1 MASISSLG
9 IGSGLDVAGIVT
21 QLVSAERAPTQTR
34 LDQREA
40 QALSK
45 LSALG
50 AVKGAVGAFQSTL
63 EPLLNLGTF
72 QGRTA
77 RSENDEIFTA
87 SADSSAVPGRYGIE
101 VVSLASSH
109 KIRSVAYPAP
119 DTVVGS
125 GTLTL
130 TSGAETFTVD
140 IASPNDT
147 LVEVA
152 GAINDSEFNTSVLAT
167 IVNGVDGAHLVL
179 SSAAEGADNAIRV
192 QASGDPGLDALI
204 YDPVGGVTNMIEVVA
219 AADATLNI
227 DGLSVT
233 ASGNLITDAVEGIS
247 IDLIGA
253 EAGTVYDL
261 TIGFDTEAARDQVR
275 AFVDG
280 YNELQASLSS
290 QTSFDA
296 ENLIAA
302 PLFGESAVRNLLYDL
317 RTVAGGI
324 ATETASPYQALSEI
338 GITTNLDGTL
348 ELDESRLGDVFA
360 ENFDDVGR
368 LFSGEGGFA
377 TLLDDMLGQ
386 FLEPQSALAT
396 REGGLETL
404 IEGIGEQREALDLR
418 MASVEARLTAQFS
431 ALDSLISQLDSTS
444 AFLGQQ
450 LANLPGYTNN
460 SG

>member
-1 MASISSLG
+1 MASISSTG
-9 IGSGLDVAGIVT
+9 IGSGLDVADIVSR
-21 QLVSAERAPTQTR
+21 LVSAERAPTQTR

-50 AVKGAVGAFQSTL
+50 VVKGAVGAFQTTL
-63 EPLLNLGTF
+63 EPLLNLETF
-72 QGRTA
+72 QGRTT

-87 SADSSAVPGRYGIE
+87 TADSSAVPGRYGIE

-109 KIRSVAYPAP
+109 KIRSAAFAAP

-147 LVEVA
+147 LVEIA

-179 SSAAEGADNAIRV
+179 SSASEGAESAIRV

-204 YDPVGGVTNMIEVVA
+204 YDPVGAITNMTEVDA

-227 DGLSVT
+227 DGLEVT
-233 ASGNLITDAVEGIS
+233 ASGNLISDAIEGIS
-247 IDLIGA
+247 IDLVGA

-261 TIGFDTEAARDQVR
+261 TIGVDTEAARDQVR

-280 YNELQASLSS
+280 YNELQAALSS

-324 ATETASPYQALSEI
+324 ATETASPFQALAEI
-338 GITTNLDGTL
+338 GITTNLNGTL

-386 FLEPQSALAT
+386 FLEPESALAG